1 MPHSFLEFTHPILSM
16 LVVLSSAVGDVE
28 RGGVGRVGGMTSEV
42 PMGRHALITKGK
54 RNTNKF
60 IDGTGFHQPGSQ
72 PPPPQLTFTHST
84 QQ

>member
-1 MPHSFLEFTHPILSM
+1 M

-28 RGGVGRVGGMTSEV
+28 RGGMGRVGGMTSEV

-54 RNTNKF
+54 RDTNKF

-72 PPPPQLTFTHST
+72 PPPPTSLLSLTVHSSDEKLAKGP
-84 QQ
+84 